1 MPQKVIL
8 VADPG
13 IDTAFAIALALH
25 DPNLDVLGLLATA
38 GNVGADQATSNV
50 HILIDQLDP
59 PKWPRLGAAPQV
71 EYELDGTALHGPDGL
86 GGVTVAC
93 TKLHSPT
100 PSDKLL
106 VELVRENAKEVTVIN
121 LGPLTVLARA
131 LALDPEWPNLV
142 ERVVCLGGTWHE
154 PGNASAVAEF
164 HFACDPASA
173 RRVLRCGTPI
183 TLIPLDVTRKVV
195 FSPSALLELP
205 GGDEGPCRFLRQIIP
220 FGIRA
225 TANQYGVE
233 GFHLK
238 DVLGVFALVR
248 PGALTTRAVFVDV
261 ETQGELTRGMSI
273 VDLRPTPAGRP
284 NVNLATGVD
293 VAEVHQYMER
303 TLGGPG

>member
-8 VADPG
+8 IADPG

-25 DPNLDVLGLLATA
+25 DPQIDVLGLLATA
-38 GNVGADQATSNV
+38 GNVAADQATSNV

-59 PKWPRLGAAPQV
+59 PKWPRLGAAPPV
-71 EYELDGTALHGPDGL
+71 EYEMDGTALHGPDGL
-86 GGVTVAC
+86 GGVTIEC

-100 PSDKLL
+100 QSDKVLI
-106 VELVRENAKEVTVIN
+106 ELIREAPKEVTVVN
-121 LGPLTVLARA
+121 LGPLTVFARA
-131 LALDPEWPNLV
+131 LDRDPELPAIV
-142 ERVVCLGGTWHE
+142 ERLVCLGGAWHE
-154 PGNASAVAEF
+154 PGNASAVTEF

-173 RRVLRCGTPI
+173 RKVLRCGAPI

-195 FSPSALLELP
+195 FSPTELLELP
-205 GGDEGPCRFLRQIIP
+205 GETGPCQFLRQIVP

-225 TANQYGVE
+225 TANHYGVE

-248 PGALTTRAVFVDV
+248 PGALTTRAVYVDV

-293 VAEVHQYMER
+293 AAEVHAYIEQTFGR
-303 TLGGPG
+303 CA